1 MSLDNIIKYRCR
13 RGMLELDLILNKFF
27 EHRMMNLSQDNKKLF
42 LELLDLDDKD
52 IWRILDSGFDAKYN
66 SLISLI
72 HQDNYKEFESEK

>member
-1 MSLDNIIKYRCR
+1 
-13 RGMLELDLILNKFF
+13 MLELDLILNKFF

-52 IWRILDSGFDAKYN
+52 IWRILYSGFDTKYD
-66 SLISLI
+66 SLTSLI